1 MKKYSLVFLLASAMT
16 LGSCSDFLDRDPLSQ
31 ASENTFWQTEA
42 DALAGV
48 NALYPLLPN
57 SRDFWR
63 DCQSDNSLMT
73 NAWGESGLGYICQ
86 GSHNAGTGYLTEEIR
101 SYPQNIVFPGPPGR
115 HGYR

>member
-48 NALYPLLPN
+48 NALYPLLPIHAT
-57 SRDFWR
+57 S
-63 DCQSDNSLMT
+63 
-73 NAWGESGLGYICQ
+73 GEIAKATT
-86 GSHNAGTGYLTEEIR
+86 H
-101 SYPQNIVFPGPPGR
+101 
-115 HGYR
+115 

>member
-1 MKKYSLVFLLASAMT
+1 MKKYSLAFLLVSALT
-16 LGSCSDFLDRDPLSQ
+16 LSSCSDFLDRVPLSQ

-86 GSHNAGTGYLTEEIR
+86 GMEIR
-101 SYPQNIVFPGPPGR
+101 SYPQNIVFSGSPGR
-115 HGYR
+115 YEYR